1 MPTATFA
8 NLPEEKQ
15 ERVLQAS
22 AKEFG
27 IRNVQEANLSNIV
40 KDAGIARGS
49 LYQYFINKD
58 DLYVYVYD
66 TLRARR
72 ANYAKPAFDL
82 YKKEPFLRF
91 FEAFHLLNIEYLMQ
105 NPSHIAL
112 GQQLYSSAHGVSRR
126 LIQHLQ
132 SQYKETF
139 IIAIEFDK
147 ERRVIS
153 RDAST
158 SILAD
163 LCVHLATDIFIFQSI
178 NTQLSMFNIRDYVHG
193 TLALIENGIRVH
205 ESNLFLCPSS

>member
-1 MPTATFA
+1 MPTATFTK
-8 NLPEEKQ
+8 LPTEKQ

-27 IRNVQEANLSNIV
+27 IRNVREANLANIV

-49 LYQYFINKD
+49 LYQYFIDKD

-72 ANYAKPAFDL
+72 AGYVKPSFEL
-82 YKKEPFLRF
+82 YKKQPFLRF
-91 FEAFHLLNIEYLMQ
+91 FEAFHLLNIEYLIQ

-112 GQQLYSSAHGVSRR
+112 GQQLYSSTTGVSRR

-132 SQYKETF
+132 TQYKETF

-147 ERRVIS
+147 ERGIIDRAA
-153 RDAST
+153 DT
-158 SILAD
+158 SALAD
-163 LCVHLATDIFIFQSI
+163 LCVHLTTDVFIFQSI
-178 NTQLSMFNIRDYVHG
+178 NTQLSMPNIRNHVQK
-193 TLALIENGIRVH
+193 TLGLIENGIGTPVG
-205 ESNLFLCPSS
+205 NQ